1 MSDKLFAKLDIGFA
15 DHAKIIGLSDTAF
28 RAFVEALLY
37 ARQQLTDG
45 FLDERV
51 VNRRWGTDVI
61 DELTTNDVVNPSW
74 VRVDGGFQIHD
85 YDKNQMTNADIA
97 VKKAAGRAGGLAKA
111 QRNANKVLA
120 GARNVPEQNASE
132 ILLDK
137 IREDK
142 NIKPLSNS
150 EELNASKSEYS
161 DDFETWWKSYPRRQA
176 KGDAWKAWKSLSRV
190 LPSVDILVDAS
201 IAYGKTITDPQ
212 FLKMPGPWLRAR
224 RWEDVELQKVE
235 TVINSNIPNWDKPAP
250 EGKKWWNDDLD

>member
-61 DELTTNDVVNPSW
+61 DELTTNDSVNPSW

-120 GARNVPEQNASE
+120 GARNVPEQKSSE

-142 NIKPLSNS
+142 SREDKTSNARATR
-150 EELNASKSEYS
+150 LP
-161 DDFETWWKSYPRRQA
+161 ETWNIGTELYSWTQAEAPNLNMAREAAKFRDYWLSVPGQKGTKTDWDRTWKNWVRNNVERNP
-176 KGDAWKAWKSLSRV
+176 SLAVVSQQTTKR
-190 LPSVDILVDAS
+190 
-201 IAYGKTITDPQ
+201 KIT
-212 FLKMPGPWLRAR
+212 GY
-224 RWEDVELQKVE
+224 
-235 TVINSNIPNWDKPAP
+235 
-250 EGKKWWNDDLD
+250 DD